1 MYNKDMVLT
10 KTGAGCPDYANKT
23 KERTLKEKRAMADF
37 LHPRGVFF
45 IQPPHLPKSHSR
57 LIR

>member
-1 MYNKDMVLT
+1 MVLT